1 MRKNPEQLP
10 DGKKIL
16 ENPAL
21 QLTAIYFMQEMRRQE
36 KPQPTK
42 ELKELQEELLAH
54 YSKGSFIVATQEDR
68 QIPLLKLKNGDIYQP
83 IFTDMLEFQKFSKGK
98 KMRMAVIPAA
108 KIPDILVGDA
118 KGVVLNPLSVN
129 VQLLVAKRKKPE
141 ADAVKPEAE
150 PVKPETDA

>member
-1 MRKNPEQLP
+1 
-10 DGKKIL
+10 
-16 ENPAL
+16 
-21 QLTAIYFMQEMRRQE
+21 
-36 KPQPTK
+36 
-42 ELKELQEELLAH
+42 
-54 YSKGSFIVATQEDR
+54 
-68 QIPLLKLKNGDIYQP
+68 
-83 IFTDMLEFQKFSKGK
+83 MLEFQKFSKGK